1 MMSAKAK
8 KTHAVKAD
16 RAERRRAIRRRTDNR
31 GSLLR
36 PRKAT
41 VRMTAADSAALM
53 QWQGLARRFGKKSM
67 AWLWHNVC
75 APALKAHCEAQYVPL
90 ARKAAEAA
98 KARKA
103 DKAAKEAVA

>member
-1 MMSAKAK
+1 MMKPTMKKAR
-8 KTHAVKAD
+8 AVKAVK
-16 RAERRRAIRRRTDNR
+16 AERRRVVRRRTDNR
-31 GSLLR
+31 GSVTR

-53 QWQGLARRFGKKSM
+53 QWQGLARRFGRRSM

-75 APALKAHCEAQYVPL
+75 APALKAHCEAVYVPL

-103 DKAAKEAVA
+103 ARQGVL

>member
-1 MMSAKAK
+1 MMSAK
-8 KTHAVKAD
+8 VKVGA
-16 RAERRRAIRRRTDNR
+16 ASAGKPNRRRAIRRRTDNR

-53 QWQGLARRFGKKSM
+53 QWQGLARRFGRKSM

-75 APALKAHCEAQYVPL
+75 APALKAHCEAEYVPL

-98 KARKA
+98 K
-103 DKAAKEAVA
+103 EAVA